1 MKKKCM
7 LFFII
12 IFLFQSVITIAWAFS
27 DDQNEYKQYQ
37 NTDNNTDAS
46 IQPVPNENASA
57 DIEDILFDVAG
68 MESVDQAYTCTA
80 TLDENLSLHVPLLSY
95 LIPPWGAPSF
105 WADMVYASHQAY
117 PETILFKL
125 TNAGI
130 VQGGSYECNP
140 STLSDE
146 VIVHIQD
153 MLLPNGFSHVWAYLE
168 YLPNISSAQGAYFR
182 VVKYGLITN

>member
-7 LFFII
+7 LLFII
-12 IFLFQSVITIAWAFS
+12 ISLFQSVITIGWAFS
-27 DDQNEYKQYQ
+27 ADQKENKQYQ
-37 NTDNNTDAS
+37 DTDNNTDSNFQSIPHVDAS
-46 IQPVPNENASA
+46 T
-57 DIEDILFDVAG
+57 DIEDIQFDVAG

-105 WADMVYASHQAY
+105 WADMAYTTHQAY

-125 TNAGI
+125 TNVGI

-140 STLSDE
+140 STMSDE

-168 YLPNISSAQGAYFR
+168 YVPDISSAKESYFK